1 MGTCGIPV
9 PHLSPLLSSP
19 RGLGLCRGGSPRVGF
34 GVRGRGGEAGWG
46 TVPAAPLSRA
56 DLCHQGSATSLGD
69 RQPKGG
75 STKVGDS
82 WGTRLNPSQVSAP
95 SPNTQELWF
104 YSQWQKFASLAVSY
118 RHPGANP
125 RGEAVA
131 ANSSPG
137 NEQTAEGMKEPAARR
152 LEIGWKY
159 RMGFNKEGH

>member
-19 RGLGLCRGGSPRVGF
+19 RGWRLCSGGSPRVGF

-46 TVPAAPLSRA
+46 TVPTAPLSRA

-82 WGTRLNPSQVSAP
+82 WGTRLNPQPGFSTISK
-95 SPNTQELWF
+95 
-104 YSQWQKFASLAVSY
+104 YSGAVVLFPMASLAVSY

-137 NEQTAEGMKEPAARR
+137 NEQTAEGTKEPAARR

-159 RMGFNKEGH
+159 GMGFNKEGH